1 MADEIELDELA
12 EVVSETLELASD
24 ETTARKLRKQVST
37 LRGLRGVPLGEVARI
52 AASTWEASR
61 PELPAAED
69 ALNQLFGTAWEDG
82 LVAVGLLAAAL
93 PDAPAEALRVGL
105 QWVDRLDEHGTA
117 DALGWLVLGPAALL
131 SGDPLAVLDP
141 LLSHARVAARRAAA
155 MAGMAWLPERI
166 EGPSAAPVRARLG
179 QKHVQWVDA
188 PRSDAVAAL
197 LDRLVRDEAPEVRK
211 AVRRVLRAWA
221 DSDPAA
227 VVDWGDRWR
236 RSGGLPRLLSDEVER
251 ARRRAGAR

>member
-117 DALGWLVLGPAALL
+117 D
-131 SGDPLAVLDP
+131 
-141 LLSHARVAARRAAA
+141 
-155 MAGMAWLPERI
+155 
-166 EGPSAAPVRARLG
+166 
-179 QKHVQWVDA
+179 
-188 PRSDAVAAL
+188 
-197 LDRLVRDEAPEVRK
+197 
-211 AVRRVLRAWA
+211 
-221 DSDPAA
+221 
-227 VVDWGDRWR
+227 
-236 RSGGLPRLLSDEVER
+236 
-251 ARRRAGAR
+251 